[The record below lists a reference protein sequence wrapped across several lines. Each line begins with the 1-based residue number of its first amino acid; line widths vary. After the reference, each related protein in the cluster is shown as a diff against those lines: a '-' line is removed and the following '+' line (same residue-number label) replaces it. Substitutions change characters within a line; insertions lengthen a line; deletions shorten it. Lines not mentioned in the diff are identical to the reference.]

1 MSYFDRIAS
10 AVKTT
15 ATMAYHA
22 TGASQVVDGAAQVY
36 RNSGEGGT
44 WTGMARGV
52 ARMAVGGAALYTLPT
67 APLRT
72 MAVMGAGK
80 LLETTGREELGRAI
94 KRKGKQE
101 NRPDLVDK
109 GRWLQ
114 YGHLSPDEL
123 FQQHP
128 AAFLRTYAVQSK
140 VQEPDQPGGAPNTA
154 MPFQFRTVTSRTSAF
169 PQLDRITDASGR
181 TRRPLAHLSLIH
193 SADAEN
199 HREVNRSRQVGHDFT
214 AAFLPMVQST
224 SDRMDAGGQPHGT
237 PNDTRVTGF
246 SQGRLPANTLNQ
258 RAEST
263 IVTTQLSG
271 CSVSRQDGAFMH
283 IRPDT
288 DAPGLQ
294 QTLSV
299 NGPTF
304 GRNDYPGGQQ
314 AFVMIRH
321 KPDGSARLHYQ
332 VHDDRAGTIRSGR
345 RNL

>member
-1 MSYFDRIAS
+1 MSYFDRVAS
-10 AVKTT
+10 ALKAT

-44 WTGMARGV
+44 WGGV
-52 ARMAVGGAALYTLPT
+52 AKGLARMAVGGAALYTLPA

-72 MAVMGAGK
+72 MAVMGGGK
-80 LLETTGREELGRAI
+80 LLETTGREALARAI

-101 NRPDLVDK
+101 NRQGLVDA

-128 AAFLRTYAVQSK
+128 AAFLRTHAVQGRI
-140 VQEPDQPGGAPNTA
+140 QEPDQPGGAPTAA
-154 MPFQFRTVTSRTSAF
+154 MPLQFRNVTSRTSSF
-169 PQLDRITDASGR
+169 PQLQQITDQTGR
-181 TRRPLAHLSLIH
+181 TRRPVAHLSLIQPGDADQH
-193 SADAEN
+193 RSA
-199 HREVNRSRQVGHDFT
+199 HGSRRQGHDFA
-214 AAFLPMVQST
+214 AAFLPMLQST
-224 SDRMDAGGQPHGT
+224 SDRMDAGPQPHGT

-246 SQGRLPANTLNQ
+246 SQGRLPDSMLST
-258 RAEST
+258 RAES
-263 IVTTQLSG
+263 IVVTTQLSG
-271 CSVSRQDGAFMH
+271 CSVGRQGGAFMH

-288 DAPGLQ
+288 DGRVLQ

-299 NGPTF
+299 HGPTF

-332 VHDDRAGTIRSGR
+332 VHDDRTGTIRSGR

>member
-44 WTGMARGV
+44 WTGMAKGV

-72 MAVMGAGK
+72 MAVMGASK
-80 LLETTGREELGRAI
+80 LLETTGREALGRAI
-94 KRKGKQE
+94 KQKGKQE
-101 NRPDLVDK
+101 NRQDLVDK

-128 AAFLRTYAVQSK
+128 AAFLRTYAVQGK

-154 MPFQFRTVTSRTSAF
+154 MSFQFRTVTSRTSAF
-169 PQLDRITDASGR
+169 PQLDRITDGSRR
-181 TRRPLAHLSLIH
+181 TRQPLAHLSLIH

-224 SDRMDAGGQPHGT
+224 SDQMTSGPQPHGT

-246 SQGRLPANTLNQ
+246 AQGRLPENTLSQ

-271 CSVSRQDGAFMH
+271 CSVSRQGGAFMH
-283 IRPDT
+283 IRPGT
-288 DAPGLQ
+288 DGRVLQ
-294 QTLSV
+294 QTLSA

-332 VHDDRAGTIRSGR
+332 IHDGGTDTIRSGR
-345 RNL
+345 RNF

>member
-10 AVKTT
+10 AIKTT

-44 WTGMARGV
+44 WGGIAKGV
-52 ARMAVGGAALYTLPT
+52 ARMAVGSAALYTLPT

-80 LLETTGREELGRAI
+80 LAETTGREELGRAI

-101 NRPDLVDK
+101 GRPDLVDK

-128 AAFLRTYAVQSK
+128 AAFLRTYAVQGK
-140 VQEPDQPGGAPNTA
+140 VQEPDDPGGTSNTA
-154 MPFQFRTVTSRTSAF
+154 TGFQFRTVTSRTSAF
-169 PQLDRITDASGR
+169 PSLNQITDRSGS
-181 TRRPLAHLSLIH
+181 TRRPLAHLSLVK
-193 SADAEN
+193 SSDAEE
-199 HREVNRSRQVGHDFT
+199 HRGAHGSTCMGHDFT
-214 AAFLPMVQST
+214 AAFLPMMQST
-224 SDRMDAGGQPHGT
+224 SDQMTSGAQPHGT
-237 PNDTRVTGF
+237 PNDARVTGF
-246 SQGRLPANTLNQ
+246 SQGRLPANTLSQ
-258 RAEST
+258 RTEST

-271 CSVSRQDGAFMH
+271 CSVSRQGGAFMH
-283 IRPDT
+283 VRPDT
-288 DAPGLQ
+288 DGRVLQ
-294 QTLSV
+294 QTLSA

-304 GRNDYPGGQQ
+304 GRNDYPGGQH

-332 VHDDRAGTIRSGR
+332 VHDGGTGTIQSGR

>member
-22 TGASQVVDGAAQVY
+22 TGASQVVDGATQVY

-44 WTGMARGV
+44 WGGIAKGV
-52 ARMAVGGAALYTLPT
+52 ARMAVGGAALYTLPS
-67 APLRT
+67 APLRNL
-72 MAVMGAGK
+72 AVMGAGK

-101 NRPDLVDK
+101 NRQDLIDK

-128 AAFLRTYAVQSK
+128 AAFLRTYAVQST
-140 VQEPDQPGGAPNTA
+140 VQAPDHPGGTSGTA
-154 MPFQFRTVTSRTSAF
+154 TQFQFRTVTGKTSSF
-169 PQLDRITDASGR
+169 PQLDRITDRSGESR
-181 TRRPLAHLSLIH
+181 TPLRHLQLIKSSDAQDH
-193 SADAEN
+193 KRVHGSAK
-199 HREVNRSRQVGHDFT
+199 VGLDFT

-224 SDRMDAGGQPHGT
+224 SDQMTSGPQPHGT

-246 SQGRLPANTLNQ
+246 AQGRLPENTLSQ

-271 CSVSRQDGAFMH
+271 CSVSRQGGAFMH
-283 IRPDT
+283 IRPGT
-288 DAPGLQ
+288 DGRVLH
-294 QTLSV
+294 QTLSA

-304 GRNDYPGGQQ
+304 GRNDYPDGRQ
-314 AFVMIRH
+314 AFVTIRH

-332 VHDDRAGTIRSGR
+332 IHDGDTGTIRSGR